1 MNDDKNQLFLLIV
14 VGYFTLG
21 EEISTRDKDGIKKT
35 FSGLMKIIFPNNDAT
50 EDETKELLMF
60 SMEGRKRVKDQL
72 LRIDT
77 TFNKTKFV
85 FFRNGEQTKELPVQT
100 LEEIEFKDIYSHD
113 SIQDNQTTQTV
124 SSDTSSDNSQ
134 QSIQQS
140 SNTNQNSNSY
150 SQSSNYQ
157 KRSSSSSSSSQR
169 HHYNGGSG
177 SSSSGS
183 SSSGSRSSGSG
194 TGGSSSGSS
203 GGSDEPSPE
212 IEVTE

>member
-100 LEEIEFKDIYSHD
+100 LEEIEFKDIYYHD
-113 SIQDNQTTQTV
+113 SIQDNQTTQVVALTKTQEQIAHLSENV
-124 SSDTSSDNSQ
+124 V
-134 QSIQQS
+134 QS
-140 SNTNQNSNSY
+140 SSNNNDLHLKEGHKEIKENQKGY
-150 SQSSNYQ
+150 SS
-157 KRSSSSSSSSQR
+157 
-169 HHYNGGSG
+169 
-177 SSSSGS
+177 
-183 SSSGSRSSGSG
+183 
-194 TGGSSSGSS
+194 
-203 GGSDEPSPE
+203 
-212 IEVTE
+212 VTFPRPC